1 MFVIVV
7 HTFYYK
13 WYVFDSHLSM
23 MENDRNNADANNEN
37 KKKRLLK
44 RLFDLLYIH
53 ITNNLKQRLALLWD
67 IPH

>member
-1 MFVIVV
+1 
-7 HTFYYK
+7 
-13 WYVFDSHLSM
+13 